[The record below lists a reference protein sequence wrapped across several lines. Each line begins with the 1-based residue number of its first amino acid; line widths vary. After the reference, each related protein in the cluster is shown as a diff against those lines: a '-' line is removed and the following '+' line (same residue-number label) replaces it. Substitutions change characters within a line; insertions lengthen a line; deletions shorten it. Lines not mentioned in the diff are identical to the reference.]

1 MLVTQERLE
10 SSEVAQVGVGV
21 APVRRTAVGIEVLV
35 QGYAD
40 ECKTAVE

>member
-10 SSEVAQVGVGV
+10 SSEVAQVGV